1 MLFSRVFVIVRG
13 GGDLASG
20 VVYRLVKAGFP
31 ALVIELER
39 PLAIRRAVALA
50 AAVFEGQVAVEGL
63 TARRVAHLDEIAQ
76 VQAAGEVPV
85 LVDPDGA
92 SIGALRPAVV
102 VDARLAKRNLG
113 TAQTDAPLVIGLG
126 PGFTAG
132 VDCHAVI
139 ETNRG
144 HFLGRVLWQG
154 EAQPDTGSPGSVQGH
169 ALDRVL
175 RAPCAGTVTPLAA
188 IGDTVRAGDMLAT
201 VGGQEV
207 RAPFDGVLRGLIH
220 PSVSVRAGLKIG
232 DVDPRGEREHC
243 FTVSEKALAIGGG
256 VLEAILSAPQLALL
270 LRATDSPDD
279 SPDWPPAK

>member
-1 MLFSRVFVIVRG
+1 MLFSRVSVIVRG

-31 ALVIELER
+31 VLVIELER
-39 PLAIRRAVALA
+39 PLAIRRAVAFA
-50 AAVFEGQVAVEGL
+50 SAVFEGSVTVEGL
-63 TARRVAHLDEIAQ
+63 TARCIAHPGEIAP

-85 LVDPDGA
+85 LVDPGGV

-113 TAQTDAPLVIGLG
+113 TARTDAPLVIGLG

-132 VDCHAVI
+132 EDCHAVV

-154 EAQPDTGSPGSVQGH
+154 SAEPDTGRPGSVQGRT
-169 ALDRVL
+169 LDRVL
-175 RAPCAGTVTPLAA
+175 RAPCAGTAVPLAA
-188 IGDTVRAGDMLAT
+188 IGDAVRAGDVLAT

-220 PSVSVRAGLKIG
+220 SSVLVRAELKIG
-232 DVDPRGEREHC
+232 DVDPRGSREHC
-243 FTVSEKALAIGGG
+243 FTISEKALAIGGG
-256 VLEAILSAPQLALL
+256 VLEAMLSAPQLAPL
-270 LRATDSPDD
+270 LRESNPPGNSPG
-279 SPDWPPAK
+279 WFAGE